1 MKNKIVISLFLAAV
15 LIPTAQYASG
25 AGRSMTSV
33 PNTIL
38 SGLSAPT
45 SFIGINGDFY
55 IDMKN
60 AAIYG
65 PKLKGQWPI
74 PTSLRGPQ
82 GLNGTNGKTISNATS
97 LTGLTGETGAK
108 GATGETGAK
117 GIAGINGINGSNG
130 SIGATGNTGSIG
142 SIGSTGLTGATG
154 NTGSIGST
162 GLTGAT
168 GASGNNGSIGSTG
181 LTGATGN
188 TGSIGATGAA
198 GLTGS
203 TGASGNNGT
212 NGSTGST
219 GATGNTGSQG
229 ATGATGS
236 IGSTGA
242 TGSAGSQGATGATGN
257 TGSQGATGA
266 TGSAGIS
273 TTNFVNIQ
281 SFAISTSTPGT
292 FSDSSSF
299 GNLEQGNSYNFTII
313 IDGTFATSN
322 PTNSFFLSAE
332 VIGTS
337 SVVQFK
343 SLAIDA
349 KSFTNGSEVR
359 HYGFIIIGTVSASGS
374 NPSLL
379 CRIIDG
385 SGASGGNAITFTGKA
400 IVTLVGSIG

>member
-1 MKNKIVISLFLAAV
+1 MKNKIIISLFLAAV

-25 AGRSMTSV
+25 AGRSITSV

-117 GIAGINGINGSNG
+117 GIAGATGNTGSTGATGNTGETGAKGIAGINGINGSNG
-130 SIGATGNTGSIG
+130 SIGTTGNT
-142 SIGSTGLTGATG
+142 
-154 NTGSIGST
+154 
-162 GLTGAT
+162 
-168 GASGNNGSIGSTG
+168 GSIGSTG

-229 ATGATGS
+229 ATGSA
-236 IGSTGA
+236 GA
-242 TGSAGSQGATGATGN
+242 TGAQGIAGATGATG
-257 TGSQGATGA
+257 ATGA
-266 TGSAGIS
+266 VGPSNADSGAISFSGNLSGSVGS
-273 TTNFVNIQ
+273 SKPSQ
-281 SFAISTSTPGT
+281 SFGT
-292 FSDSSSF
+292 FSAGSSYVVRVIIFTNETTNANPIYPVTLAVSAT
-299 GNLEQGNSYNFTII
+299 GASPVLTTNYVVVNGSDWVAGSEIPYVSVIADVVINGSDTLTSYQLIATITH
-313 IDGTFATSN
+313 G
-322 PTNSFFLSAE
+322 LSA
-332 VIGTS
+332 S
-337 SVVQFK
+337 NK
-343 SLAIDA
+343 SISLSG
-349 KSFTNGSEVR
+349 KFTQ
-359 HYGFIIIGTVSASGS
+359 II
-374 NPSLL
+374 
-379 CRIIDG
+379 
-385 SGASGGNAITFTGKA
+385 
-400 IVTLVGSIG
+400 VGSIG